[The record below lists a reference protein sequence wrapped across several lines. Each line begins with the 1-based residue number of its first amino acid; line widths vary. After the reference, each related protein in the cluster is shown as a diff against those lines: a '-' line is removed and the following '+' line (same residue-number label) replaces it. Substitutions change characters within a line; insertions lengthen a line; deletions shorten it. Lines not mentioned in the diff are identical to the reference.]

1 MFNGAVIKQYIF
13 TSFICTRG
21 VCRGHSVIL
30 EVIIYVFIL
39 FKCNPGSMRSRSCDI
54 WDTVAPSTSM
64 KEIYYRYTQMVRT
77 TSSCSLKFAHSVIW
91 ESWILLFAF
100 KSILKSNEASDKSV
114 LMLITWSWRCCT
126 SDWLNDLLFLAGS
139 VRTSFGLL
147 DSRWIAKTAEL
158 SLCKYYA
165 WVQQS
170 NRLVCPI
177 CHVRVKII
185 CVCVQHLLFTH
196 SMSLLTHFLC
206 VCSLLS

>member
-1 MFNGAVIKQYIF
+1 MWYMRYSGPFNLHERDLLQIHTNGTDNIF
-13 TSFICTRG
+13 LFSK
-21 VCRGHSVIL
+21 VCAL
-30 EVIIYVFIL
+30 
-39 FKCNPGSMRSRSCDI
+39 CDC
-54 WDTVAPSTSM
+54 A
-64 KEIYYRYTQMVRT
+64 
-77 TSSCSLKFAHSVIW
+77 L
-91 ESWILLFAF
+91 WILLFAF